1 MILMDFKIINKIIN
15 LVKNMRHSKFKQNK
29 ILISKF
35 KILIILVTLV
45 KKIKIIN
52 RYLIKNFK
60 GIILI

>member
-29 ILISKF
+29 ILISNF